1 MSQFQSS
8 AAHSIWTTAETEA
21 MIKWLEEPENLRKTK
36 KGSGITKKQV
46 VKEIAAKI
54 PTKPEVKVGY
64 KYDNLLKS
72 YREAVKMNN
81 QSGWGLSAEDLS
93 EGKRTLRGIFG
104 NHPNIRP
111 PAQYDSGLSPN
122 EVALAVDRLL
132 GVMDRLTAEDENEW
146 EEIEDNSERSIVV
159 EGSKGNE
166 RDGLVE
172 GDNEWEC
179 ITQRAKVGGEESQR
193 ELEGGTSSAIRTGE
207 KHSFPQ
213 RLEDDEDD
221 EVGCGGGRNTRKKR
235 QGGGGA
241 ALVDAVTVLASVKTE
256 GENKKFEFLNH
267 HLQQQGELRREELK
281 LEQER
286 LALDKEKAKA
296 EQQKTELLM
305 LQLRA
310 SMGVSHRQSTGIG
323 LDTEVLGDS

>member
-1 MSQFQSS
+1 
-8 AAHSIWTTAETEA
+8 
-21 MIKWLEEPENLRKTK
+21 
-36 KGSGITKKQV
+36 
-46 VKEIAAKI
+46 
-54 PTKPEVKVGY
+54 
-64 KYDNLLKS
+64 
-72 YREAVKMNN
+72 MNN

-93 EGKRTLRGIFG
+93 EGIFG
-104 NHPNIRP
+104 NHPNIHP
-111 PAQYDSGLSPN
+111 PAQYDSGSSPN
-122 EVALAVDRLL
+122 EAALAVDRLL

-172 GDNEWEC
+172 RDNEWEC

-193 ELEGGTSSAIRTGE
+193 ELEGGERIRGSERQTQRSGTSSAIRTGE

-213 RLEDDEDD
+213 RLEDDEND

-310 SMGVSHRQSTGIG
+310 SMGVSHRQSTSIG